1 MKIEV
6 ALCLPRDATT
16 IALTR
21 RVIVAALGELGIT
34 RESVDAIR
42 LALSEACTN
51 VVEHSSIDDE
61 YEVRLEVND
70 DRCEITVV
78 DTWKGFDATRAN
90 AAFPPADSP
99 GGRGLAIMRSVM
111 DSTTFTSEPERG
123 TLVHLT
129 KTLDLTPNGALR
141 RLLGPPPAAEDDAVA

>member
-16 IALTR
+16 VALTR

-34 RESVDAIR
+34 RPCVDAIR

-51 VVEHSSIDDE
+51 VIEHSSIDDE
-61 YEVRLEVND
+61 YEVRLVVDD
-70 DRCEITVV
+70 DRCEITVI
-78 DTWKGFDATRAN
+78 DTGKGFDPGRADGG
-90 AAFPPADSP
+90 FPAPDSP
-99 GGRGLAIMRSVM
+99 GGRGLAIMRAVM
-111 DSTTFTSEPERG
+111 DTTSFESEPERG

-129 KTLDLTPNGALR
+129 KALELTPDGALR
-141 RLLGPPPAAEDDAVA
+141 SLLPPRTPADDAES